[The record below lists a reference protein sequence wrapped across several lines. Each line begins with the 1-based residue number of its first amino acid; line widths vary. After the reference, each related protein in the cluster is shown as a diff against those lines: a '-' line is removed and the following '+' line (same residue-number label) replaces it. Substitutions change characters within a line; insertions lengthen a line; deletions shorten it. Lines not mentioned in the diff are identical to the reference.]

1 MFEADRFTVANSAR
15 IPCTVRT
22 LKPFYIGGELKP
34 WVHSGEISDA
44 LLYLASRA
52 ALPDDEIIAL
62 KGLLER
68 LSSSLQALSDS
79 EDQAPV
85 SGENTAAPS
94 NPTSPADKM
103 F

>member
-1 MFEADRFTVANSAR
+1 MFEQDRFTVANSAR

-22 LKPFYIGGELKP
+22 LKPYYLAGEVKP

-52 ALPDDEIIAL
+52 ALPEDEIIAL

-68 LSSSLQALSDS
+68 LSSSLQALSAS
-79 EDQAPV
+79 EGQAPV
-85 SGENTAAPS
+85 NGENTGAPS
-94 NPTSPADKM
+94 TPTTPAGKP